1 MKLKH
6 GDNFAKKTGSVWRLL
21 FVFALFPW
29 LRQYRIQ
36 NEDDDDIAELE
47 GATGLGKSMVIR
59 EKIAALN
66 AKVKRLTALNRNLK
80 KTT

>member
-29 LRQYRIQ
+29 LRQYRILD
-36 NEDDDDIAELE
+36 EDDDDVAELE
-47 GATGLGKSMVIR
+47 GNDLGKSMVIR

-66 AKVKRLTALNRNLK
+66 AKVKRLTSLNRNLK
-80 KTT
+80 KMT